1 MTGVTA
7 RAIAPLVVPLV
18 EFDEDG
24 VVVGAAELAT
34 WVVMPEGWALEAP
47 LDAAGALVGPPMGA
61 VTVPEIWARTVAL
74 NVPVMPCI
82 LETRAT
88 INSRSNITREF
99 AYENLAENASR
110 GKVGFLGSLAVS
122 D

>member
-1 MTGVTA
+1 MEATRSRVVAATLVTGVTP
-7 RAIAPLVVPLV
+7 RGTAPLVDPLELV

-24 VVVGAAELAT
+24 VVVGAAALTT

-82 LETRAT
+82 
-88 INSRSNITREF
+88 
-99 AYENLAENASR
+99 ENLEENASK
-110 GKVGFLGSLAVS
+110 GKVGFLGSMTVS